1 VVIFMSEP
9 KGIIEQ
15 WWERLKN
22 NKEWNLARS
31 PGMWKLILILA
42 GGLFLLIY
50 AGSWVSPKEK
60 SSISPGYQAA
70 EKKGEECLSTAEKE
84 LERRLEGV
92 LSSIAGSGDVQ
103 VTITMA
109 AGPEYLYAKN
119 LSEQTR
125 TVEEK
130 DQSGGNRTTTEA
142 NEEENLVLLQTV
154 SGGKEEPVLIR
165 AKRPEIAG
173 VLVLAEGAR
182 DPGLREELVQAVI
195 TVLAVPA
202 HKVTVLS
209 KEGG

>member
-1 VVIFMSEP
+1 MSES
-9 KGIIEQ
+9 KGVIEQ

-22 NKEWNLARS
+22 KKEWNLARS

-50 AGSWVSPKEK
+50 AGSWVSPKEG
-60 SSISPGYQAA
+60 SPPSTGYQAA
-70 EKKGEECLSTAEKE
+70 ENKSEESLSTAEKE

-142 NEEENLVLLQTV
+142 NEEENLHISFTKLL
-154 SGGKEEPVLIR
+154 EEVKNR
-165 AKRPEIAG
+165 AHHMEQF
-173 VLVLAEGAR
+173 VDQL
-182 DPGLREELVQAVI
+182 
-195 TVLAVPA
+195 
-202 HKVTVLS
+202 HHHN
-209 KEGG
+209 

>member
-1 VVIFMSEP
+1 MSEP

>member
-1 VVIFMSEP
+1 
-9 KGIIEQ
+9 
-15 WWERLKN
+15 
-22 NKEWNLARS
+22 
-31 PGMWKLILILA
+31 MWKLILILA

-70 EKKGEECLSTAEKE
+70 EKKGEEGLSTAEKE

>member
-1 VVIFMSEP
+1 MSEP

-70 EKKGEECLSTAEKE
+70 EKKGEEGLSTAEKE

-103 VTITMA
+103 VTVTMA

>member
-1 VVIFMSEP
+1 MSES

-15 WWERLKN
+15 WWERVKN
-22 NKEWNLARS
+22 KKEWHLARS
-31 PGMWKLILILA
+31 PGMWKLMIVLA

-50 AGSWVSPKEK
+50 TSSWISPKLH
-60 SSISPGYQAA
+60 STTTSDYQAA
-70 EKKGEECLSTAEKE
+70 EQSGEDRDDGLGKAEKD

-92 LSSIAGSGDVQ
+92 LSSVSGSGDVQ

-130 DQSGGNRTTTEA
+130 DKSGGNRTTTEV
-142 NEEENLVLLQTV
+142 NEEGNLVLVRTV
-154 SGGKEEPVLIR
+154 SGGQEEPVLIR
-165 AKRPEIAG
+165 ATRPEIAG

-182 DPGLREELVQAVI
+182 DPGLREELVQAVV
-195 TVLAVPA
+195 TVLAIPA
-202 HKVTVLS
+202 HKVTVLP

>member
-1 VVIFMSEP
+1 VIFMSES
-9 KGIIEQ
+9 KGVIEQ

-22 NKEWNLARS
+22 KKEWNLARS

-50 AGSWVSPKEK
+50 AGSWVSPKEG
-60 SSISPGYQAA
+60 SPPSTGYQAA
-70 EKKGEECLSTAEKE
+70 ENKSEESLSTAEKE

-165 AKRPEIAG
+165 AKSPEIAG

>member
-1 VVIFMSEP
+1 MSES

-15 WWERLKN
+15 WRERLKN
-22 NKEWNLARS
+22 KKEWHLARS
-31 PGMWKLILILA
+31 PGMWKLMIVLA

-50 AGSWVSPKEK
+50 TSSWISPKPH
-60 SSISPGYQAA
+60 STSTSDYQAA
-70 EKKGEECLSTAEKE
+70 EQSGEDRDDGLGKAEKD

-92 LSSIAGSGDVQ
+92 LSSVSGSGDVQ

-130 DQSGGNRTTTEA
+130 DKSGGNRTTTEV
-142 NEEENLVLLQTV
+142 NEEGDLVLVRSV
-154 SGGKEEPVLIR
+154 SGGQEEPVLIR
-165 AKRPEIAG
+165 ATRPEIAG

-182 DPGLREELVQAVI
+182 DPGLREELVQAVV
-195 TVLAVPA
+195 TVLAIPA
-202 HKVTVLS
+202 HKVTVLP

>member
-1 VVIFMSEP
+1 MSES
-9 KGIIEQ
+9 KGVFEQ
-15 WWERLKN
+15 WWKRLKN
-22 NKEWNLARS
+22 KKEWSLARS
-31 PGMWKLILILA
+31 PGVWRLILLLA

-50 AGSWVSPKEK
+50 TSSWVSPKPK
-60 SSISPGYQAA
+60 STPSPNYQADENKSEEGLSAA
-70 EKKGEECLSTAEKE
+70 EKD

-92 LSSIAGSGDVQ
+92 LSSVAGSGEVQ
-103 VTITMA
+103 VTVTMA

-125 TVEEK
+125 TIEEK

-142 NEEENLVLLQTV
+142 NEEGNLVLVQTV

-182 DPGLREELVQAVI
+182 DPGLREELVQAVV
-195 TVLAVPA
+195 TVLAIPA
-202 HKVTVLS
+202 HKVTVLP
-209 KEGG
+209 KEGR